1 METKTVNKMME
12 ENGQVMRWG
21 WWDGE
26 TNLLSLFQPFFRVIQ
41 ERGKWE
47 RKLTFVESLNLLVI
61 TLNVSYMSSSSTT
74 LTSR

>member
-47 RKLTFVESLNLLVI
+47 RKKVLCPPQLWGGNECL
-61 TLNVSYMSSSSTT
+61 
-74 LTSR
+74 